1 MFKVCD
7 QPHPQLLQSVIVSC
21 TLGELSQALVIV
33 RRLWDEG
40 YSCMDIIGTL
50 FKVCKSSSIPEA
62 VKLEYIKEIGFAHM
76 RVADGLNS
84 YLQLAGL
91 VSRLA
96 KRKLDVVPIT
106 SA

>member
-1 MFKVCD
+1 VCD

-21 TLGELSQALVIV
+21 TEGDLTSGLGVV
-33 RRLWDEG
+33 RKLWDEG

-50 FKVCKSSSIPEA
+50 FKVCKSAPIPEA

-96 KRKLDVVPIT
+96 KRKLDSTPIT
-106 SA
+106 TA